1 MGILSSVSGVDC
13 AFVAKEIIMKKRSK
27 LLFCVLTVAFA
38 LLVLTGAI
46 ATVLL
51 LSRPFYAIHL
61 KVLNLSE
68 GTPWTEDEILCAFD
82 EMISF
87 CLLGTPFGTG
97 VLRWSE
103 SGKSHFADC
112 AKLFRL
118 DFAVLSVSLLIL
130 IMCLILRKKNIVPA
144 RPLGRGCTF
153 WGGILLSVSF
163 AVIAILAAS
172 DFDAAFVIFHKIFF
186 PGKENWLFDYNTDEI
201 IRVLPQ
207 VFFRNCAIA
216 IVALILLGCTA
227 LIVYDFLHYRK
238 KKNK

>member
-1 MGILSSVSGVDC
+1 
-13 AFVAKEIIMKKRSK
+13 MKKQSR
-27 LLFCVLTVAFA
+27 LLFCVLTVALAFF
-38 LLVLTGAI
+38 VLTAAI

-61 KVLNLSE
+61 KTLDLSN
-68 GTPWTEDEILCAFD
+68 GTPWTEDEILDAFD

-87 CLLGTPFGTG
+87 CLFGTPFGTG

-118 DFAVLSVSLLIL
+118 DFAVLAVSLLIL
-130 IMCLILRKKNIVPA
+130 IACLVLYKKNIAPS

-153 WGGILLSVSF
+153 WGGILLSGGF
-163 AVIAILAAS
+163 AVTAGIAAS

-186 PGKENWLFDYNTDEI
+186 SGKDNWLFDYDTDEI

-216 IVALILLGCTA
+216 IVALILLGCAA
-227 LIVYDFLHYRK
+227 LIAYDILRYGK
-238 KKNK
+238 KKNA

>member
-1 MGILSSVSGVDC
+1 M
-13 AFVAKEIIMKKRSK
+13 
-27 LLFCVLTVAFA
+27 FCVLTVA
-38 LLVLTGAI
+38 LVFFVLSAAI

-61 KVLNLSE
+61 KALDLDEN
-68 GTPWTEDEILCAFD
+68 TPWTKDEILDAFD

-97 VLRWSE
+97 VLSWSE

-118 DFAVLSVSLLIL
+118 DFAVLAASLLIL
-130 IMCLILRKKNIVPA
+130 TACLVLYKKKNISPV
-144 RPLGRGCTF
+144 RPLGRGCAF
-153 WGGILLSVSF
+153 WSGTLLSACF
-163 AVIAILAAS
+163 AVTAGIVCIVAP
-172 DFDAAFVIFHKIFF
+172 DFDTAFIIFHEIFF
-186 PGKENWLFDYNTDEI
+186 PGKDNWFFDYDTDEI

-216 IVALILLGCTA
+216 IVALILIGCAA
-227 LIVYDFLHYRK
+227 LIACDILLSCFFDFCRFTIDVLHRIK
-238 KKNK
+238 KE

>member
-1 MGILSSVSGVDC
+1 
-13 AFVAKEIIMKKRSK
+13 MKKRSK

-68 GTPWTEDEILCAFD
+68 GTPWTENEILCAFD

-103 SGKSHFADC
+103 
-112 AKLFRL
+112 
-118 DFAVLSVSLLIL
+118 
-130 IMCLILRKKNIVPA
+130 
-144 RPLGRGCTF
+144 
-153 WGGILLSVSF
+153 
-163 AVIAILAAS
+163 
-172 DFDAAFVIFHKIFF
+172 
-186 PGKENWLFDYNTDEI
+186 
-201 IRVLPQ
+201 
-207 VFFRNCAIA
+207 
-216 IVALILLGCTA
+216 
-227 LIVYDFLHYRK
+227 
-238 KKNK
+238 